1 MTERSDVK
9 VAPTAPRVSDQRR
22 PGRPRDARADAAI
35 MDAAVA
41 VLADRGPAGF
51 TVDEVASRAGCGK
64 ATVYRRW
71 PSRAELL
78 LETAQRLGLE
88 PPVVDNGSL
97 RADLVELLSTLAH
110 KMRDTT
116 AGRILPGIIA
126 EASVEPGMRRILAK
140 FIADRRGRP
149 REVMERGIARREL
162 PADADVELILDL
174 LGGTIMYRE
183 LIAGE
188 VVDRAYVERL
198 VDKVLGAFGATTV
211 TPPG

>member
-1 MTERSDVK
+1 MTERSDIET
-9 VAPTAPRVSDQRR
+9 APTAPRVSDQRR

-78 LETAQRLGLE
+78 VETARRLGLE
-88 PPVVDNGSL
+88 PPIVDNGSL
-97 RADLVELLSTLAH
+97 RADLEEMLSTLAH
-110 KMRDTT
+110 KMRDTP

-140 FIADRRGRP
+140 FIADRRDRP
-149 REVMERGIARREL
+149 REVMERGIARGEL

-183 LIAGE
+183 LIARE
-188 VVDRAYVERL
+188 VVDRAYLDRL

>member
-9 VAPTAPRVSDQRR
+9 AAPTVPPVSDQRR

-97 RADLVELLSTLAH
+97 RADLVELLCALAH
-110 KMRDTT
+110 KMRDTP

-140 FIADRRGRP
+140 FIANRRDRP
-149 REVMERGIARREL
+149 REVMDRGIARGEL

-183 LIAGE
+183 LIARE

-198 VDKVLGAFGATTV
+198 VDKVLGAFGPTTL

>member
-1 MTERSDVK
+1 MTERSEVQTI
-9 VAPTAPRVSDQRR
+9 PTATQVGHQRR
-22 PGRPRDARADAAI
+22 PGRPRDARADEAI

-71 PSRAELL
+71 RSRAELL
-78 LETAQRLGLE
+78 FETAKRLGLE

-97 RADLVELLSTLAH
+97 RADLVELLSTLAR
-110 KMRDTT
+110 KMRDTP
-116 AGRILPGIIA
+116 AGRILPGIVA

-140 FIADRRGRP
+140 FIADRRDRP
-149 REVMERGIARREL
+149 REVMERGIARGEL

-183 LIAGE
+183 LIARE

-198 VDKVLGAFGATTV
+198 VDKVLGAFGATTI

>member
-1 MTERSDVK
+1 M
-9 VAPTAPRVSDQRR
+9 SDQRR

-41 VLADRGPAGF
+41 VLADWGPAGF
-51 TVDEVASRAGCGK
+51 TVDEVASRARCGK

-78 LETAQRLGLE
+78 VETAQRLGLE

-97 RADLVELLSTLAH
+97 RADLVELLSTLAR
-110 KMRDTT
+110 KMRDTP
-116 AGRILPGIIA
+116 AGRILPGIVA

-140 FIADRRGRP
+140 FIADRRDRP
-149 REVMERGIARREL
+149 REVMERGIARGEL

-183 LIAGE
+183 LIARE

-198 VDKVLGAFGATTV
+198 VDKVLGAFGATTI

>member
-1 MTERSDVK
+1 MTEPREVQ
-9 VAPTAPRVSDQRR
+9 TAPIARRVRDQRR

-71 PSRAELL
+71 PSRAALL
-78 LETAQRLGLE
+78 LETAHRLGLE

-97 RADLVELLSTLAH
+97 RADSVEMLSVLAH
-110 KMRDTT
+110 KMRHTP

-126 EASVEPGMRRILAK
+126 EATVDPEMRRILAD
-140 FIADRRGRP
+140 FIAERRDRP
-149 REVMERGIARREL
+149 REVLERGIGRGEL
-162 PADADVELILDL
+162 PPDADVELILDL
-174 LGGTIMYRE
+174 LGGTIMYRA
-183 LIAGE
+183 LIAGQE
-188 VVDRAYVERL
+188 VDGAYVERL
-198 VDKVLGAFGATTV
+198 VDRVLGAFGATTI
-211 TPPG
+211 TSPG